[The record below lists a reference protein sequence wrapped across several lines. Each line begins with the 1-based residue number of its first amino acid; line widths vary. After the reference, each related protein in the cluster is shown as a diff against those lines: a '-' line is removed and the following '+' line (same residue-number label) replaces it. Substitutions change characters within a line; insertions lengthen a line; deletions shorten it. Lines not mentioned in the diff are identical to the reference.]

1 MKDPNAM
8 QAVPTELRPPA
19 GVPTAA
25 APVGPLEPD
34 AASGMV
40 RLPADRL
47 AAIDAKAEQFA
58 ALVLREPV
66 RSEPFRRS
74 VEGVHA
80 LGSREIEEA
89 SGLSSR
95 LLERPVSAMKAG
107 GLGEGSA
114 ITKSLLDL
122 RRTLEDLDPARRG
135 NLFEPRKLFGLIPWG
150 NRLQEYFREYQ
161 SAESHLQSILESLHR
176 GQDELRLDNASI
188 EQEKGAAW
196 QSIERLRQYAEFGTR
211 IDAQLTRR
219 LPELEAADPEKAR
232 VVKEE
237 VLFYVRQKVQDLL
250 TQLAVTVHGYLAM
263 DMIRKNNLELIKGVD
278 RATTT
283 TVSALRTA
291 VIVAQALGNQKLV
304 LEQIATLNATTGNMI
319 ASTSSMLKTQAG
331 AVHAQASLSTIELAK
346 LREAFSNV
354 FETMDMVAGF
364 KAQALAGMQQTVEAL
379 GQEIERARPYLERAR
394 AEELRERETSPPAA
408 ETDRSGAVPA
418 LTA

>member
-1 MKDPNAM
+1 M
-8 QAVPTELRPPA
+8 QPVPTETSLPA
-19 GVPTAA
+19 NAPTAA
-25 APVGPLEPD
+25 APVGPLGPD
-34 AASGMV
+34 AAGHLV
-40 RLPADRL
+40 RLPAERVAEL
-47 AAIDAKAEQFA
+47 ESKAEQFA
-58 ALVLREPV
+58 SLVLREPV
-66 RSEPFRRS
+66 RSEPFRRC

-95 LLERPVSAMKAG
+95 LLERPVTAMKAG

-114 ITKSLLDL
+114 VTKSLLEL
-122 RRTLEDLDPARRG
+122 RRTLEELDPARRG
-135 NLFEPRKLFGLIPWG
+135 NLFAPRKLLGFIPWG
-150 NRLQEYFREYQ
+150 NRLEEYFREYQ

-188 EQEKGAAW
+188 EQEKAAAW
-196 QSIERLRQYAEFGTR
+196 QSIERLRQFAELGSR
-211 IDAQLTRR
+211 IDAQLSRR
-219 LPELEAADPEKAR
+219 LPELEASDPEKAR
-232 VVKEE
+232 VLREE

-304 LEQIATLNATTGNMI
+304 LEQIGALNATTGNMI

-331 AVHAQASLSTIELAK
+331 AVHAQASSSTIELAK

-394 AEELRERETSPPAA
+394 AEALREREAPPQAVV
-408 ETDRSGAVPA
+408 GARTASAPE